1 MIALN
6 IVIILSLILYI
17 QGYQNCNML
26 LKKSS
31 RSRMLSSS
39 SSMIRMMSNKIVDVI
54 VIGGGHAGCEA
65 AAASAR
71 TGAKTILVTQRF
83 DTIGEMSC
91 NPSIG
96 GIGKGHLVREIDA
109 LDGIMG
115 KVTDAAGIHFKMLNV
130 RKGPAVRGPRAQAD
144 RDLYKME
151 MQELLKNYKNLEIV
165 EASVDDLLLNGSSNV
180 LEGIKTKEG
189 NDILAKNVVITT
201 GTFLRGKCYLGRT
214 SYPAGRHMRGSDLIE
229 PPAIGLALTLERL
242 QFPLARMK
250 TGTPPRLLKS
260 TIDWD
265 SLEKQGSDLP
275 PPPFSYMNIDKGVK
289 MIDKLIECAKTYTN
303 LETHKIV
310 MDNQHLLPD
319 YDSGDGKGVGPRY
332 CPSIFKK
339 VQRFPDRDRHMI
351 WLEPEGLNT
360 DLVYPN
366 GLSGPYPP
374 EIQLK
379 LVRSIPGLENAEIAN
394 PGYDV
399 EYDYVDPQALSH
411 TLETKKV
418 KGLFLA
424 GQICGTTGYEEA
436 AAQGIVAGANA
447 GLQAVGRPPLII
459 GRDEGYIGVLVDDL
473 VSRGTNEPYRMF
485 TSRAEYRLSLRQDNA
500 DIRLTRK
507 GIEAGIVS
515 QERQECL
522 KQRESEV
529 DRCINLLTSVTLPRT
544 VWASYGEAFQMRQKD
559 GKHKNAVEVLSM
571 PDIGLDDIIKIV
583 KETGSKQEPMN
594 EEWKDFEVKNLV
606 YDTVEAIC
614 KYSNYLSR
622 QEDEMERWRK
632 SASLLLPTDIV
643 YSHDNFPAFSSEEL
657 EKLRTHRPAT
667 LHMASQIQGVTP
679 HALIYLANYITRGRH
694 HSKRQKEDANEMI
707 SDFSPNPEEAFV
719 EKHYEEIE

>member
-1 MIALN
+1 
-6 IVIILSLILYI
+6 
-17 QGYQNCNML
+17 
-26 LKKSS
+26 
-31 RSRMLSSS
+31 
-39 SSMIRMMSNKIVDVI
+39 
-54 VIGGGHAGCEA
+54 
-65 AAASAR
+65 
-71 TGAKTILVTQRF
+71 
-83 DTIGEMSC
+83 
-91 NPSIG
+91 
-96 GIGKGHLVREIDA
+96 
-109 LDGIMG
+109 
-115 KVTDAAGIHFKMLNV
+115 
-130 RKGPAVRGPRAQAD
+130 
-144 RDLYKME
+144 
-151 MQELLKNYKNLEIV
+151 
-165 EASVDDLLLNGSSNV
+165 
-180 LEGIKTKEG
+180 
-189 NDILAKNVVITT
+189 
-201 GTFLRGKCYLGRT
+201 
-214 SYPAGRHMRGSDLIE
+214 
-229 PPAIGLALTLERL
+229 
-242 QFPLARMK
+242 
-250 TGTPPRLLKS
+250 
-260 TIDWD
+260 
-265 SLEKQGSDLP
+265 
-275 PPPFSYMNIDKGVK
+275 
-289 MIDKLIECAKTYTN
+289 
-303 LETHKIV
+303 

-379 LVRSIPGLENAEIAN
+379 LVRSIPGLEKAEIAN

-707 SDFSPNPEEAFV
+707 SDFSPSPGEAFV